1 MRLYTTTTSGE
12 RMEALRLY
20 QYDTH
25 PLLYCEGLYI
35 NPNMTEYANPIFQFW
50 TAKTPVARSV
60 TLHTVGNAL
69 CGEVP
74 IDLLDDGLPIMVAV
88 VLPPSGHRCLKTVY
102 IDQIAVSR
110 REPIPSEVV

>member
-12 RMEALRLY
+12 RIETLRLY

-35 NPNMTEYANPIFQFW
+35 NPNMTEYADPIFQFW
-50 TAKTPVARSV
+50 TAKTPTAHSV
-60 TLHTVGNAL
+60 ELGTVDGVL

-74 IDLLDDGLPIMVAV
+74 AELLDDGLPITVAV